1 MNEYDVILEFIS
13 EIQNALTE
21 LLSSGFNAVHDYTK
35 EELKRLKI
43 DAESYN
49 LHYAAQVLAFLYE
62 KLYEK
67 RHNFEFDYSECIEQ
81 FCKLNEYCM
90 ICKEQLEIEKVKL

>member
-1 MNEYDVILEFIS
+1 MSEYDVILELIS
-13 EIQNALTE
+13 EIQNTLTQ
-21 LLSSGFNAVHDYTK
+21 LLSSGFNAVHEYTI

-49 LHYAAQVLAFLYE
+49 MHYAADVLEFLYG
-62 KLYEK
+62 KLSEK
-67 RHNFEFDYSECIEQ
+67 RHNFEFNYSEYIEQ
-81 FCKLNEYCM
+81 FCKLNEYCI